1 MSAPDQACRKFQAN
15 FFNRSKCQNCFKARD
30 SHPVSDRDRSQA
42 KPIYGGWLLLAPEGI
57 SFDNPGQRSRK
68 WQRRFFILYEHGLL
82 CYALDEMPSTL
93 PQGSINMNQSTD
105 VLEGESTTAHKYS
118 LCILTPEKQ
127 HFIRAENRET
137 INGWFETL
145 IVYPRANK
153 QNPKKKRKVES
164 PPAQEPGPAKIAV
177 TQCHIPGVE
186 KIPSQKS
193 TLWQKELPET
203 RNHPQHCPQGPAPMA
218 VFPRTPALDEG
229 SGTKETF
236 GTASTSHRGGQHR
249 NDCCSLEKLPATYKP
264 LGSLPGTGTF
274 SRYSCP
280 ESGSVAAC
288 SPQLSCHPFPP
299 TDRNLSISSS
309 QSSLG
314 SDTSSSSLSSASPL
328 DTLGPGL
335 ETRHTDYVT
344 LADIPRVKRNSHRE
358 AFRAERQARARSPG
372 REEVIRL
379 FGYERRK
386 SQVIEQFEALQMEAS
401 SPGDTKINNE
411 TRQGRSETRNFS
423 RKRECVSESG
433 NLSSVHPPLCSRAM
447 SLDRRV
453 TESAV
458 TPDLLNF
465 KKGWMSKLSEEG
477 QWKKHWFVLT
487 DRFLRFYRD
496 SVAEEAVDL
505 DGEVDLNGCSEATE
519 CEVQRN
525 YGFQIN
531 TQAGVCVL
539 SAMTSGIRNSWIQAI
554 MKNVRPVTM
563 PDVASHV
570 SEEKQKARTLFEGS
584 FRMKTKAETGTCVE
598 TESKRSRTRERRREG
613 RSKTLDWAEFCR
625 DTKVDLDLSNSSATE
640 PDPREL
646 ERDRAR
652 RREERRRRFETA
664 EDSHSLHDEPL
675 MRLEVDGS
683 IRTPKAARPENVSV
697 EIEQRWHQV
706 ESARLCEENQV
717 PIPIHSTQAN
727 GQERLPAQEPQA
739 LSTELEQAQRELRN
753 LNEQNRQLQGQLQV
767 SREQTQAARDGYVL
781 QTKVTSPPRSLET
794 HQSANPHLPIEFGA
808 ECEKQALNHDRE
820 ETRGLIHIHKGSDN
834 GEPTTE
840 QQLAKWQQQSTVEWE
855 QERTLNLQL
864 RESEERLEAEVLFLE
879 KTQALWELE
888 RQQISPR
895 GDMQTL
901 QYSRQLH
908 ASEQGILNE
917 EEMFQKHYEIFKQN
931 YVKEKAIQLQ
941 TLRRGEESLEQYE
954 NCLGDFKE
962 QLDDLQRGKPRNSL
976 QGSQMSQLLEEQD
989 ITVQILSQ
997 SLMQC
1002 EKEQLVEKVMNK
1014 ATKRQDQPAEILM
1027 VKNSHKQLTQQLQVA
1042 HKLLDDKSRE
1052 LNEVKDVY
1060 ENLIKKKDR
1069 MLNEAMIKLYALGN
1083 SLEETEKQLQAQ
1095 TSLLQQLSPQDAS
1108 THTLNQQD
1116 NLQNKLST
1124 AEKQISELKQQL
1136 DMLQLENEELEL
1148 KNTRMGSLQQYEAS
1162 QESELKAELTST
1174 EPDLILSG
1182 VDNGVTGGESDSA
1195 FPKWQRIRFSRIQ
1208 CHKYRAGD
1216 GTGKLL
1222 GLGLASDI
1230 SQGRSLSVDGV
1241 LSAPLYAA
1249 SSAGSEA
1256 GKELLS
1262 SDEKLK
1268 AATLILEKEADQD
1281 VPNPKRMKPEAQLQE
1296 QLQERVF
1303 TADSVNIRLEVEKA
1317 KRWKLIQDLNGHL
1330 GAIELQYGQVCSL
1343 METCDH
1349 NVQVLLR
1356 ESNKASSV
1364 HLHTLL
1370 EVQSSLANAIHCLE
1384 KVRRSLEQQ
1393 HMELQDAHEQ
1403 IHNGLSDRAMLLR
1416 GQFLLAREREVFQQ
1430 QEASDQDKVKLFAD
1444 KLAFEALILNKMA
1457 QTLQS
1462 EASDSTGLG
1471 GLCEEFEVFVSEADN
1486 VADGTSEPC
1495 STVDFAE
1502 ILLKKIISEGEF
1514 WIEVEKL
1521 RKNIRPEEDKDKK
1534 EECDAVLID
1543 AFASKV
1549 AQSASLKAELTLAVQ
1564 KVAEFFRLKVQN
1576 LEQEIQT
1583 ARQEIRE
1590 KDKILSEVLDPSK
1603 SPAHSEFVQLL
1614 KEVPK
1619 RKMFNIRHPELIL
1632 AQIEREEA
1640 RNPTL
1645 NVVEKHLNDISG
1657 KKQEECDFS
1666 ARAELSDQLKERAN
1680 ILQQLAE
1687 GLQSLSQGETEKIR
1701 QKLLEVSQVLSSYVY
1716 MKNINNYAS
1725 VLVQEAGIQAQIS
1738 YIVCKIQTDYK
1749 EEHKRYKDLCSD
1761 MDALCQ
1767 KHAKNIASIQLK
1779 YEEVLHKEWQGYSE
1793 ALATLEKENEALK
1806 HQNSCLDAELA
1817 LKQTLLQDM
1826 EKKHQDS
1833 LQQVQAEH
1841 ELELKLIHKNLEG
1854 LETADQNTLGVAPR
1868 EAESPK
1874 NCQQTKIKDLEECF
1888 HNKMQELSRVR
1899 EDENHLHAQY
1909 EQRVRALENALEHK
1923 RENSESL
1930 FQQSFLRKRSSGT
1943 KEDTGPRRRQLLG
1956 DVGQA
1961 EGRFHLDSM
1970 TVLQERIEDLET
1982 QMNLMRDELEQKGL
1996 EENAADLKEKK
2007 QKDFDNL
2014 KATCERA
2021 FAAMEESHHK
2031 VLEDL
2036 QRRHQRERET
2046 LEREKQQLLAE
2057 ETAATIAAIEA
2068 MKNAHREELERE
2080 QGKTQRSQIS
2090 GMNSDT
2096 EALHKQHM
2104 EEIESVQRELEVLS
2118 EQYSHKCLENAHL
2131 AQALE
2136 AERQALQQCQREN
2149 QELNTH
2155 NQDLNKRLAAEFAR
2169 LRELVTGE
2177 GRGDRAGSPSSQGK
2191 DGYELEVL
2199 LRVKE
2204 SEIQYLKQEISSVK
2218 DELHTALRDKKYST
2232 DKYKDIYT
2240 ELSIVRAK
2248 ADCDINRLREQL
2260 KEATEAL
2267 CGGSGHVP
2275 VYDIMKSKSNPDFL
2289 KRERPQYS
2297 RPLRTL
2303 RSKSLKEGLTIQE
2316 RMKLFESKDSR
2327 KL

>member
-453 TESAV
+453 TECAV

-675 MRLEVDGS
+675 MKLEVDGS

-888 RQQISPR
+888 RQQISQR

-931 YVKEKAIQLQ
+931 YVKEKAIQIQ

-1042 HKLLDDKSRE
+1042 HKLLDEKSRE

-1230 SQGRSLSVDGV
+1230 SQGRSLSVDEV

-1296 QLQERVF
+1296 QLQESVF

-1614 KEVPK
+1614 KEVPE

-1909 EQRVRALENALEHK
+1909 EQRVRALENALEYK

-2177 GRGDRAGSPSSQGK
+2177 GRGDGAGSPSSQGK

>member
-1 MSAPDQACRKFQAN
+1 IMSAPDQACRKFQAN

-229 SGTKETF
+229 SGTK
-236 GTASTSHRGGQHR
+236 G
-249 NDCCSLEKLPATYKP
+249 N
-264 LGSLPGTGTF
+264 
-274 SRYSCP
+274 
-280 ESGSVAAC
+280 VAARW
-288 SPQLSCHPFPP
+288 PLHQ
-299 TDRNLSISSS
+299 
-309 QSSLG
+309 
-314 SDTSSSSLSSASPL
+314 AS
-328 DTLGPGL
+328 
-335 ETRHTDYVT
+335 
-344 LADIPRVKRNSHRE
+344 
-358 AFRAERQARARSPG
+358 
-372 REEVIRL
+372 
-379 FGYERRK
+379 K

-423 RKRECVSESG
+423 RKR
-433 NLSSVHPPLCSRAM
+433 
-447 SLDRRV
+447 
-453 TESAV
+453 
-458 TPDLLNF
+458 PDLLNF

-563 PDVASHV
+563 PDVARS
-570 SEEKQKARTLFEGS
+570 QKARTLFEGS

-675 MRLEVDGS
+675 MKLEVDGS

-727 GQERLPAQEPQA
+727 GNSNRLPLRFLPQ
-739 LSTELEQAQRELRN
+739 LEQAQRELRN

-781 QTKVTSPPRSLET
+781 Q
-794 HQSANPHLPIEFGA
+794 
-808 ECEKQALNHDRE
+808 
-820 ETRGLIHIHKGSDN
+820 
-834 GEPTTE
+834 
-840 QQLAKWQQQSTVEWE
+840 
-855 QERTLNLQL
+855 
-864 RESEERLEAEVLFLE
+864 
-879 KTQALWELE
+879 
-888 RQQISPR
+888 
-895 GDMQTL
+895 
-901 QYSRQLH
+901 
-908 ASEQGILNE
+908 
-917 EEMFQKHYEIFKQN
+917 
-931 YVKEKAIQLQ
+931 
-941 TLRRGEESLEQYE
+941 
-954 NCLGDFKE
+954 
-962 QLDDLQRGKPRNSL
+962 
-976 QGSQMSQLLEEQD
+976 
-989 ITVQILSQ
+989 
-997 SLMQC
+997 
-1002 EKEQLVEKVMNK
+1002 
-1014 ATKRQDQPAEILM
+1014 
-1027 VKNSHKQLTQQLQVA
+1027 
-1042 HKLLDDKSRE
+1042 
-1052 LNEVKDVY
+1052 
-1060 ENLIKKKDR
+1060 
-1069 MLNEAMIKLYALGN
+1069 
-1083 SLEETEKQLQAQ
+1083 
-1095 TSLLQQLSPQDAS
+1095 
-1108 THTLNQQD
+1108 
-1116 NLQNKLST
+1116 
-1124 AEKQISELKQQL
+1124 
-1136 DMLQLENEELEL
+1136 
-1148 KNTRMGSLQQYEAS
+1148 
-1162 QESELKAELTST
+1162 
-1174 EPDLILSG
+1174 
-1182 VDNGVTGGESDSA
+1182 
-1195 FPKWQRIRFSRIQ
+1195 
-1208 CHKYRAGD
+1208 
-1216 GTGKLL
+1216 
-1222 GLGLASDI
+1222 
-1230 SQGRSLSVDGV
+1230 
-1241 LSAPLYAA
+1241 
-1249 SSAGSEA
+1249 
-1256 GKELLS
+1256 
-1262 SDEKLK
+1262 
-1268 AATLILEKEADQD
+1268 
-1281 VPNPKRMKPEAQLQE
+1281 
-1296 QLQERVF
+1296 
-1303 TADSVNIRLEVEKA
+1303 
-1317 KRWKLIQDLNGHL
+1317 
-1330 GAIELQYGQVCSL
+1330 
-1343 METCDH
+1343 
-1349 NVQVLLR
+1349 
-1356 ESNKASSV
+1356 
-1364 HLHTLL
+1364 
-1370 EVQSSLANAIHCLE
+1370 
-1384 KVRRSLEQQ
+1384 
-1393 HMELQDAHEQ
+1393 
-1403 IHNGLSDRAMLLR
+1403 
-1416 GQFLLAREREVFQQ
+1416 
-1430 QEASDQDKVKLFAD
+1430 
-1444 KLAFEALILNKMA
+1444 
-1457 QTLQS
+1457 
-1462 EASDSTGLG
+1462 
-1471 GLCEEFEVFVSEADN
+1471 
-1486 VADGTSEPC
+1486 
-1495 STVDFAE
+1495 
-1502 ILLKKIISEGEF
+1502 
-1514 WIEVEKL
+1514 
-1521 RKNIRPEEDKDKK
+1521 
-1534 EECDAVLID
+1534 
-1543 AFASKV
+1543 
-1549 AQSASLKAELTLAVQ
+1549 
-1564 KVAEFFRLKVQN
+1564 
-1576 LEQEIQT
+1576 
-1583 ARQEIRE
+1583 
-1590 KDKILSEVLDPSK
+1590 
-1603 SPAHSEFVQLL
+1603 
-1614 KEVPK
+1614 
-1619 RKMFNIRHPELIL
+1619 
-1632 AQIEREEA
+1632 
-1640 RNPTL
+1640 
-1645 NVVEKHLNDISG
+1645 
-1657 KKQEECDFS
+1657 
-1666 ARAELSDQLKERAN
+1666 
-1680 ILQQLAE
+1680 
-1687 GLQSLSQGETEKIR
+1687 
-1701 QKLLEVSQVLSSYVY
+1701 
-1716 MKNINNYAS
+1716 
-1725 VLVQEAGIQAQIS
+1725 
-1738 YIVCKIQTDYK
+1738 
-1749 EEHKRYKDLCSD
+1749 
-1761 MDALCQ
+1761 
-1767 KHAKNIASIQLK
+1767 
-1779 YEEVLHKEWQGYSE
+1779 
-1793 ALATLEKENEALK
+1793 
-1806 HQNSCLDAELA
+1806 
-1817 LKQTLLQDM
+1817 
-1826 EKKHQDS
+1826 
-1833 LQQVQAEH
+1833 
-1841 ELELKLIHKNLEG
+1841 
-1854 LETADQNTLGVAPR
+1854 
-1868 EAESPK
+1868 
-1874 NCQQTKIKDLEECF
+1874 
-1888 HNKMQELSRVR
+1888 
-1899 EDENHLHAQY
+1899 
-1909 EQRVRALENALEHK
+1909 
-1923 RENSESL
+1923 
-1930 FQQSFLRKRSSGT
+1930 
-1943 KEDTGPRRRQLLG
+1943 
-1956 DVGQA
+1956 
-1961 EGRFHLDSM
+1961 
-1970 TVLQERIEDLET
+1970 
-1982 QMNLMRDELEQKGL
+1982 
-1996 EENAADLKEKK
+1996 
-2007 QKDFDNL
+2007 
-2014 KATCERA
+2014 ATCERA

-2177 GRGDRAGSPSSQGK
+2177 GRGDGAGSPSSQGK

-2303 RSKSLKEGLTIQE
+2303 RSKVRTAQYS
-2316 RMKLFESKDSR
+2316 
-2327 KL
+2327 

>member
-229 SGTKETF
+229 SGTK
-236 GTASTSHRGGQHR
+236 GNVAAQGGH
-249 NDCCSLEKLPATYKP
+249 
-264 LGSLPGTGTF
+264 SLPNQ
-274 SRYSCP
+274 SH
-280 ESGSVAAC
+280 
-288 SPQLSCHPFPP
+288 SPALSPVPFIPF
-299 TDRNLSISSS
+299 
-309 QSSLG
+309 SSLG

-423 RKRECVSESG
+423 RKR
-433 NLSSVHPPLCSRAM
+433 
-447 SLDRRV
+447 
-453 TESAV
+453 
-458 TPDLLNF
+458 PDLLNF

-675 MRLEVDGS
+675 MKLEVDGS

-739 LSTELEQAQRELRN
+739 LSTEVR
-753 LNEQNRQLQGQLQV
+753 
-767 SREQTQAARDGYVL
+767 
-781 QTKVTSPPRSLET
+781 
-794 HQSANPHLPIEFGA
+794 
-808 ECEKQALNHDRE
+808 ALNHDRE

-888 RQQISPR
+888 RQQISQR

-931 YVKEKAIQLQ
+931 YVKEKAIQIQ

-1042 HKLLDDKSRE
+1042 HKLLDEKSRE

-1230 SQGRSLSVDGV
+1230 SQGRSLSVDEV

-1296 QLQERVF
+1296 QLQESVF

-1614 KEVPK
+1614 KEVPE

-1854 LETADQNTLGVAPR
+1854 LET
-1868 EAESPK
+1868 
-1874 NCQQTKIKDLEECF
+1874 
-1888 HNKMQELSRVR
+1888 
-1899 EDENHLHAQY
+1899 
-1909 EQRVRALENALEHK
+1909 

-1930 FQQSFLRKRSSGT
+1930 FQ
-1943 KEDTGPRRRQLLG
+1943 
-1956 DVGQA
+1956 
-1961 EGRFHLDSM
+1961 FHLDSM

-2177 GRGDRAGSPSSQGK
+2177 GRGDGAGSPSSQGK

-2303 RSKSLKEGLTIQE
+2303 RSKVRTAQYS
-2316 RMKLFESKDSR
+2316 
-2327 KL
+2327 

>member
-1 MSAPDQACRKFQAN
+1 
-15 FFNRSKCQNCFKARD
+15 
-30 SHPVSDRDRSQA
+30 
-42 KPIYGGWLLLAPEGI
+42 
-57 SFDNPGQRSRK
+57 
-68 WQRRFFILYEHGLL
+68 
-82 CYALDEMPSTL
+82 
-93 PQGSINMNQSTD
+93 MNQSTD

-229 SGTKETF
+229 SGTK
-236 GTASTSHRGGQHR
+236 GNVAARGQHR

-274 SRYSCP
+274 S
-280 ESGSVAAC
+280 
-288 SPQLSCHPFPP
+288 
-299 TDRNLSISSS
+299 
-309 QSSLG
+309 SSLG

-423 RKRECVSESG
+423 RKRVRG
-433 NLSSVHPPLCSRAM
+433 
-447 SLDRRV
+447 DR
-453 TESAV
+453 
-458 TPDLLNF
+458 DIGFLF
-465 KKGWMSKLSEEG
+465 

-675 MRLEVDGS
+675 MKLEVDGS

-739 LSTELEQAQRELRN
+739 LSTEVRLEQAQRELRN

-781 QTKVTSPPRSLET
+781 Q
-794 HQSANPHLPIEFGA
+794 
-808 ECEKQALNHDRE
+808 
-820 ETRGLIHIHKGSDN
+820 
-834 GEPTTE
+834 
-840 QQLAKWQQQSTVEWE
+840 
-855 QERTLNLQL
+855 
-864 RESEERLEAEVLFLE
+864 
-879 KTQALWELE
+879 
-888 RQQISPR
+888 
-895 GDMQTL
+895 
-901 QYSRQLH
+901 
-908 ASEQGILNE
+908 
-917 EEMFQKHYEIFKQN
+917 
-931 YVKEKAIQLQ
+931 
-941 TLRRGEESLEQYE
+941 
-954 NCLGDFKE
+954 
-962 QLDDLQRGKPRNSL
+962 
-976 QGSQMSQLLEEQD
+976 
-989 ITVQILSQ
+989 
-997 SLMQC
+997 
-1002 EKEQLVEKVMNK
+1002 
-1014 ATKRQDQPAEILM
+1014 
-1027 VKNSHKQLTQQLQVA
+1027 
-1042 HKLLDDKSRE
+1042 
-1052 LNEVKDVY
+1052 
-1060 ENLIKKKDR
+1060 
-1069 MLNEAMIKLYALGN
+1069 
-1083 SLEETEKQLQAQ
+1083 
-1095 TSLLQQLSPQDAS
+1095 
-1108 THTLNQQD
+1108 
-1116 NLQNKLST
+1116 
-1124 AEKQISELKQQL
+1124 
-1136 DMLQLENEELEL
+1136 
-1148 KNTRMGSLQQYEAS
+1148 
-1162 QESELKAELTST
+1162 
-1174 EPDLILSG
+1174 
-1182 VDNGVTGGESDSA
+1182 
-1195 FPKWQRIRFSRIQ
+1195 
-1208 CHKYRAGD
+1208 
-1216 GTGKLL
+1216 
-1222 GLGLASDI
+1222 
-1230 SQGRSLSVDGV
+1230 
-1241 LSAPLYAA
+1241 
-1249 SSAGSEA
+1249 
-1256 GKELLS
+1256 
-1262 SDEKLK
+1262 
-1268 AATLILEKEADQD
+1268 
-1281 VPNPKRMKPEAQLQE
+1281 
-1296 QLQERVF
+1296 
-1303 TADSVNIRLEVEKA
+1303 
-1317 KRWKLIQDLNGHL
+1317 
-1330 GAIELQYGQVCSL
+1330 
-1343 METCDH
+1343 
-1349 NVQVLLR
+1349 
-1356 ESNKASSV
+1356 
-1364 HLHTLL
+1364 
-1370 EVQSSLANAIHCLE
+1370 
-1384 KVRRSLEQQ
+1384 
-1393 HMELQDAHEQ
+1393 
-1403 IHNGLSDRAMLLR
+1403 
-1416 GQFLLAREREVFQQ
+1416 
-1430 QEASDQDKVKLFAD
+1430 
-1444 KLAFEALILNKMA
+1444 
-1457 QTLQS
+1457 
-1462 EASDSTGLG
+1462 
-1471 GLCEEFEVFVSEADN
+1471 
-1486 VADGTSEPC
+1486 
-1495 STVDFAE
+1495 
-1502 ILLKKIISEGEF
+1502 
-1514 WIEVEKL
+1514 
-1521 RKNIRPEEDKDKK
+1521 
-1534 EECDAVLID
+1534 
-1543 AFASKV
+1543 
-1549 AQSASLKAELTLAVQ
+1549 
-1564 KVAEFFRLKVQN
+1564 
-1576 LEQEIQT
+1576 
-1583 ARQEIRE
+1583 
-1590 KDKILSEVLDPSK
+1590 
-1603 SPAHSEFVQLL
+1603 
-1614 KEVPK
+1614 
-1619 RKMFNIRHPELIL
+1619 
-1632 AQIEREEA
+1632 
-1640 RNPTL
+1640 
-1645 NVVEKHLNDISG
+1645 
-1657 KKQEECDFS
+1657 
-1666 ARAELSDQLKERAN
+1666 
-1680 ILQQLAE
+1680 
-1687 GLQSLSQGETEKIR
+1687 
-1701 QKLLEVSQVLSSYVY
+1701 
-1716 MKNINNYAS
+1716 
-1725 VLVQEAGIQAQIS
+1725 
-1738 YIVCKIQTDYK
+1738 
-1749 EEHKRYKDLCSD
+1749 
-1761 MDALCQ
+1761 
-1767 KHAKNIASIQLK
+1767 
-1779 YEEVLHKEWQGYSE
+1779 
-1793 ALATLEKENEALK
+1793 
-1806 HQNSCLDAELA
+1806 
-1817 LKQTLLQDM
+1817 
-1826 EKKHQDS
+1826 
-1833 LQQVQAEH
+1833 
-1841 ELELKLIHKNLEG
+1841 
-1854 LETADQNTLGVAPR
+1854 
-1868 EAESPK
+1868 
-1874 NCQQTKIKDLEECF
+1874 
-1888 HNKMQELSRVR
+1888 
-1899 EDENHLHAQY
+1899 
-1909 EQRVRALENALEHK
+1909 
-1923 RENSESL
+1923 
-1930 FQQSFLRKRSSGT
+1930 
-1943 KEDTGPRRRQLLG
+1943 
-1956 DVGQA
+1956 
-1961 EGRFHLDSM
+1961 
-1970 TVLQERIEDLET
+1970 
-1982 QMNLMRDELEQKGL
+1982 
-1996 EENAADLKEKK
+1996 
-2007 QKDFDNL
+2007 
-2014 KATCERA
+2014 ATCERA

-2177 GRGDRAGSPSSQGK
+2177 GRGDGAGSPSSQGK

-2303 RSKSLKEGLTIQE
+2303 RSKVRTAQYS
-2316 RMKLFESKDSR
+2316 
-2327 KL
+2327 

>member
-1 MSAPDQACRKFQAN
+1 IMSAPDQACRKFQAN

-193 TLWQKELPET
+193 TLWQK
-203 RNHPQHCPQGPAPMA
+203 
-218 VFPRTPALDEG
+218 D
-229 SGTKETF
+229 
-236 GTASTSHRGGQHR
+236 
-249 NDCCSLEKLPATYKP
+249 
-264 LGSLPGTGTF
+264 
-274 SRYSCP
+274 
-280 ESGSVAAC
+280 
-288 SPQLSCHPFPP
+288 
-299 TDRNLSISSS
+299 SS

-423 RKRECVSESG
+423 RKR
-433 NLSSVHPPLCSRAM
+433 
-447 SLDRRV
+447 
-453 TESAV
+453 
-458 TPDLLNF
+458 PDLLNF

-563 PDVASHV
+563 PDVARSV
-570 SEEKQKARTLFEGS
+570 WFTRAGR
-584 FRMKTKAETGTCVE
+584 GTCDKRPVPNQ

-675 MRLEVDGS
+675 MKLEVDGS

-781 QTKVTSPPRSLET
+781 Q
-794 HQSANPHLPIEFGA
+794 
-808 ECEKQALNHDRE
+808 
-820 ETRGLIHIHKGSDN
+820 
-834 GEPTTE
+834 
-840 QQLAKWQQQSTVEWE
+840 
-855 QERTLNLQL
+855 
-864 RESEERLEAEVLFLE
+864 
-879 KTQALWELE
+879 
-888 RQQISPR
+888 
-895 GDMQTL
+895 
-901 QYSRQLH
+901 
-908 ASEQGILNE
+908 
-917 EEMFQKHYEIFKQN
+917 
-931 YVKEKAIQLQ
+931 
-941 TLRRGEESLEQYE
+941 
-954 NCLGDFKE
+954 
-962 QLDDLQRGKPRNSL
+962 
-976 QGSQMSQLLEEQD
+976 
-989 ITVQILSQ
+989 
-997 SLMQC
+997 
-1002 EKEQLVEKVMNK
+1002 
-1014 ATKRQDQPAEILM
+1014 
-1027 VKNSHKQLTQQLQVA
+1027 
-1042 HKLLDDKSRE
+1042 
-1052 LNEVKDVY
+1052 
-1060 ENLIKKKDR
+1060 
-1069 MLNEAMIKLYALGN
+1069 
-1083 SLEETEKQLQAQ
+1083 
-1095 TSLLQQLSPQDAS
+1095 
-1108 THTLNQQD
+1108 
-1116 NLQNKLST
+1116 
-1124 AEKQISELKQQL
+1124 
-1136 DMLQLENEELEL
+1136 
-1148 KNTRMGSLQQYEAS
+1148 
-1162 QESELKAELTST
+1162 
-1174 EPDLILSG
+1174 
-1182 VDNGVTGGESDSA
+1182 
-1195 FPKWQRIRFSRIQ
+1195 
-1208 CHKYRAGD
+1208 
-1216 GTGKLL
+1216 
-1222 GLGLASDI
+1222 
-1230 SQGRSLSVDGV
+1230 
-1241 LSAPLYAA
+1241 
-1249 SSAGSEA
+1249 
-1256 GKELLS
+1256 
-1262 SDEKLK
+1262 
-1268 AATLILEKEADQD
+1268 
-1281 VPNPKRMKPEAQLQE
+1281 
-1296 QLQERVF
+1296 
-1303 TADSVNIRLEVEKA
+1303 
-1317 KRWKLIQDLNGHL
+1317 
-1330 GAIELQYGQVCSL
+1330 
-1343 METCDH
+1343 
-1349 NVQVLLR
+1349 
-1356 ESNKASSV
+1356 
-1364 HLHTLL
+1364 
-1370 EVQSSLANAIHCLE
+1370 
-1384 KVRRSLEQQ
+1384 
-1393 HMELQDAHEQ
+1393 
-1403 IHNGLSDRAMLLR
+1403 
-1416 GQFLLAREREVFQQ
+1416 
-1430 QEASDQDKVKLFAD
+1430 
-1444 KLAFEALILNKMA
+1444 
-1457 QTLQS
+1457 
-1462 EASDSTGLG
+1462 
-1471 GLCEEFEVFVSEADN
+1471 
-1486 VADGTSEPC
+1486 
-1495 STVDFAE
+1495 
-1502 ILLKKIISEGEF
+1502 
-1514 WIEVEKL
+1514 
-1521 RKNIRPEEDKDKK
+1521 
-1534 EECDAVLID
+1534 
-1543 AFASKV
+1543 
-1549 AQSASLKAELTLAVQ
+1549 
-1564 KVAEFFRLKVQN
+1564 
-1576 LEQEIQT
+1576 
-1583 ARQEIRE
+1583 
-1590 KDKILSEVLDPSK
+1590 
-1603 SPAHSEFVQLL
+1603 
-1614 KEVPK
+1614 
-1619 RKMFNIRHPELIL
+1619 
-1632 AQIEREEA
+1632 
-1640 RNPTL
+1640 
-1645 NVVEKHLNDISG
+1645 
-1657 KKQEECDFS
+1657 
-1666 ARAELSDQLKERAN
+1666 
-1680 ILQQLAE
+1680 
-1687 GLQSLSQGETEKIR
+1687 
-1701 QKLLEVSQVLSSYVY
+1701 
-1716 MKNINNYAS
+1716 
-1725 VLVQEAGIQAQIS
+1725 
-1738 YIVCKIQTDYK
+1738 
-1749 EEHKRYKDLCSD
+1749 
-1761 MDALCQ
+1761 
-1767 KHAKNIASIQLK
+1767 
-1779 YEEVLHKEWQGYSE
+1779 
-1793 ALATLEKENEALK
+1793 
-1806 HQNSCLDAELA
+1806 
-1817 LKQTLLQDM
+1817 
-1826 EKKHQDS
+1826 
-1833 LQQVQAEH
+1833 
-1841 ELELKLIHKNLEG
+1841 
-1854 LETADQNTLGVAPR
+1854 
-1868 EAESPK
+1868 
-1874 NCQQTKIKDLEECF
+1874 
-1888 HNKMQELSRVR
+1888 
-1899 EDENHLHAQY
+1899 
-1909 EQRVRALENALEHK
+1909 
-1923 RENSESL
+1923 
-1930 FQQSFLRKRSSGT
+1930 
-1943 KEDTGPRRRQLLG
+1943 
-1956 DVGQA
+1956 
-1961 EGRFHLDSM
+1961 
-1970 TVLQERIEDLET
+1970 
-1982 QMNLMRDELEQKGL
+1982 
-1996 EENAADLKEKK
+1996 
-2007 QKDFDNL
+2007 
-2014 KATCERA
+2014 ATCERA

-2177 GRGDRAGSPSSQGK
+2177 GRGDGAGSPSSQGK

-2303 RSKSLKEGLTIQE
+2303 RSKVRTAQYS
-2316 RMKLFESKDSR
+2316 
-2327 KL
+2327 

>member
-1 MSAPDQACRKFQAN
+1 IMSAPDQACRKFQAN

-218 VFPRTPALDEG
+218 VSFPLST
-229 SGTKETF
+229 ETF

-372 REEVIRL
+372 REE
-379 FGYERRK
+379 
-386 SQVIEQFEALQMEAS
+386 
-401 SPGDTKINNE
+401 
-411 TRQGRSETRNFS
+411 
-423 RKRECVSESG
+423 
-433 NLSSVHPPLCSRAM
+433 
-447 SLDRRV
+447 
-453 TESAV
+453 
-458 TPDLLNF
+458 PDLLNF

-563 PDVASHV
+563 PDVARSV
-570 SEEKQKARTLFEGS
+570 TLFEGS

-675 MRLEVDGS
+675 MKLEVDGS

-739 LSTELEQAQRELRN
+739 LSTE
-753 LNEQNRQLQGQLQV
+753 V
-767 SREQTQAARDGYVL
+767 
-781 QTKVTSPPRSLET
+781 
-794 HQSANPHLPIEFGA
+794 
-808 ECEKQALNHDRE
+808 
-820 ETRGLIHIHKGSDN
+820 
-834 GEPTTE
+834 
-840 QQLAKWQQQSTVEWE
+840 
-855 QERTLNLQL
+855 
-864 RESEERLEAEVLFLE
+864 
-879 KTQALWELE
+879 
-888 RQQISPR
+888 
-895 GDMQTL
+895 
-901 QYSRQLH
+901 
-908 ASEQGILNE
+908 
-917 EEMFQKHYEIFKQN
+917 
-931 YVKEKAIQLQ
+931 
-941 TLRRGEESLEQYE
+941 
-954 NCLGDFKE
+954 
-962 QLDDLQRGKPRNSL
+962 
-976 QGSQMSQLLEEQD
+976 
-989 ITVQILSQ
+989 
-997 SLMQC
+997 
-1002 EKEQLVEKVMNK
+1002 
-1014 ATKRQDQPAEILM
+1014 
-1027 VKNSHKQLTQQLQVA
+1027 
-1042 HKLLDDKSRE
+1042 
-1052 LNEVKDVY
+1052 
-1060 ENLIKKKDR
+1060 
-1069 MLNEAMIKLYALGN
+1069 
-1083 SLEETEKQLQAQ
+1083 
-1095 TSLLQQLSPQDAS
+1095 
-1108 THTLNQQD
+1108 
-1116 NLQNKLST
+1116 
-1124 AEKQISELKQQL
+1124 
-1136 DMLQLENEELEL
+1136 
-1148 KNTRMGSLQQYEAS
+1148 
-1162 QESELKAELTST
+1162 
-1174 EPDLILSG
+1174 
-1182 VDNGVTGGESDSA
+1182 
-1195 FPKWQRIRFSRIQ
+1195 
-1208 CHKYRAGD
+1208 RAGD
-1216 GTGKLL
+1216 Q
-1222 GLGLASDI
+1222 I
-1230 SQGRSLSVDGV
+1230 CHVV
-1241 LSAPLYAA
+1241 LPITV
-1249 SSAGSEA
+1249 ENN
-1256 GKELLS
+1256 
-1262 SDEKLK
+1262 
-1268 AATLILEKEADQD
+1268 AD
-1281 VPNPKRMKPEAQLQE
+1281 
-1296 QLQERVF
+1296 F
-1303 TADSVNIRLEVEKA
+1303 
-1317 KRWKLIQDLNGHL
+1317 
-1330 GAIELQYGQVCSL
+1330 
-1343 METCDH
+1343 
-1349 NVQVLLR
+1349 
-1356 ESNKASSV
+1356 
-1364 HLHTLL
+1364 
-1370 EVQSSLANAIHCLE
+1370 
-1384 KVRRSLEQQ
+1384 
-1393 HMELQDAHEQ
+1393 
-1403 IHNGLSDRAMLLR
+1403 
-1416 GQFLLAREREVFQQ
+1416 
-1430 QEASDQDKVKLFAD
+1430 
-1444 KLAFEALILNKMA
+1444 
-1457 QTLQS
+1457 
-1462 EASDSTGLG
+1462 
-1471 GLCEEFEVFVSEADN
+1471 
-1486 VADGTSEPC
+1486 
-1495 STVDFAE
+1495 
-1502 ILLKKIISEGEF
+1502 
-1514 WIEVEKL
+1514 
-1521 RKNIRPEEDKDKK
+1521 
-1534 EECDAVLID
+1534 
-1543 AFASKV
+1543 
-1549 AQSASLKAELTLAVQ
+1549 
-1564 KVAEFFRLKVQN
+1564 
-1576 LEQEIQT
+1576 
-1583 ARQEIRE
+1583 
-1590 KDKILSEVLDPSK
+1590 
-1603 SPAHSEFVQLL
+1603 
-1614 KEVPK
+1614 
-1619 RKMFNIRHPELIL
+1619 HP
-1632 AQIEREEA
+1632 Q
-1640 RNPTL
+1640 
-1645 NVVEKHLNDISG
+1645 
-1657 KKQEECDFS
+1657 
-1666 ARAELSDQLKERAN
+1666 
-1680 ILQQLAE
+1680 
-1687 GLQSLSQGETEKIR
+1687 
-1701 QKLLEVSQVLSSYVY
+1701 
-1716 MKNINNYAS
+1716 
-1725 VLVQEAGIQAQIS
+1725 
-1738 YIVCKIQTDYK
+1738 
-1749 EEHKRYKDLCSD
+1749 
-1761 MDALCQ
+1761 
-1767 KHAKNIASIQLK
+1767 
-1779 YEEVLHKEWQGYSE
+1779 
-1793 ALATLEKENEALK
+1793 
-1806 HQNSCLDAELA
+1806 
-1817 LKQTLLQDM
+1817 
-1826 EKKHQDS
+1826 
-1833 LQQVQAEH
+1833 
-1841 ELELKLIHKNLEG
+1841 
-1854 LETADQNTLGVAPR
+1854 
-1868 EAESPK
+1868 
-1874 NCQQTKIKDLEECF
+1874 
-1888 HNKMQELSRVR
+1888 
-1899 EDENHLHAQY
+1899 
-1909 EQRVRALENALEHK
+1909 
-1923 RENSESL
+1923 
-1930 FQQSFLRKRSSGT
+1930 
-1943 KEDTGPRRRQLLG
+1943 
-1956 DVGQA
+1956 
-1961 EGRFHLDSM
+1961 
-1970 TVLQERIEDLET
+1970 
-1982 QMNLMRDELEQKGL
+1982 
-1996 EENAADLKEKK
+1996 
-2007 QKDFDNL
+2007 
-2014 KATCERA
+2014 ATCERA

-2177 GRGDRAGSPSSQGK
+2177 GRGDGAGSPSSQGK

-2267 CGGSGHVP
+2267 CGGN
-2275 VYDIMKSKSNPDFL
+2275 IMKSKSNPDFL

-2303 RSKSLKEGLTIQE
+2303 RSKVRTAQYS
-2316 RMKLFESKDSR
+2316 
-2327 KL
+2327 

>member
-229 SGTKETF
+229 SGTK
-236 GTASTSHRGGQHR
+236 GNVAARWPLHQ
-249 NDCCSLEKLPATYKP
+249 LPATYKP

-423 RKRECVSESG
+423 RKRVRG
-433 NLSSVHPPLCSRAM
+433 
-447 SLDRRV
+447 DR
-453 TESAV
+453 
-458 TPDLLNF
+458 DIGFLF
-465 KKGWMSKLSEEG
+465 

-675 MRLEVDGS
+675 MKLEVDGS

-739 LSTELEQAQRELRN
+739 LSTEVRN
-753 LNEQNRQLQGQLQV
+753 N
-767 SREQTQAARDGYVL
+767 A
-781 QTKVTSPPRSLET
+781 
-794 HQSANPHLPIEFGA
+794 
-808 ECEKQALNHDRE
+808 
-820 ETRGLIHIHKGSDN
+820 
-834 GEPTTE
+834 
-840 QQLAKWQQQSTVEWE
+840 
-855 QERTLNLQL
+855 
-864 RESEERLEAEVLFLE
+864 
-879 KTQALWELE
+879 
-888 RQQISPR
+888 
-895 GDMQTL
+895 
-901 QYSRQLH
+901 
-908 ASEQGILNE
+908 
-917 EEMFQKHYEIFKQN
+917 
-931 YVKEKAIQLQ
+931 
-941 TLRRGEESLEQYE
+941 
-954 NCLGDFKE
+954 DF
-962 QLDDLQRGKPRNSL
+962 
-976 QGSQMSQLLEEQD
+976 
-989 ITVQILSQ
+989 
-997 SLMQC
+997 
-1002 EKEQLVEKVMNK
+1002 
-1014 ATKRQDQPAEILM
+1014 
-1027 VKNSHKQLTQQLQVA
+1027 H
-1042 HKLLDDKSRE
+1042 
-1052 LNEVKDVY
+1052 
-1060 ENLIKKKDR
+1060 
-1069 MLNEAMIKLYALGN
+1069 
-1083 SLEETEKQLQAQ
+1083 
-1095 TSLLQQLSPQDAS
+1095 PQ
-1108 THTLNQQD
+1108 
-1116 NLQNKLST
+1116 
-1124 AEKQISELKQQL
+1124 
-1136 DMLQLENEELEL
+1136 
-1148 KNTRMGSLQQYEAS
+1148 
-1162 QESELKAELTST
+1162 
-1174 EPDLILSG
+1174 
-1182 VDNGVTGGESDSA
+1182 
-1195 FPKWQRIRFSRIQ
+1195 
-1208 CHKYRAGD
+1208 
-1216 GTGKLL
+1216 
-1222 GLGLASDI
+1222 
-1230 SQGRSLSVDGV
+1230 
-1241 LSAPLYAA
+1241 
-1249 SSAGSEA
+1249 
-1256 GKELLS
+1256 
-1262 SDEKLK
+1262 
-1268 AATLILEKEADQD
+1268 
-1281 VPNPKRMKPEAQLQE
+1281 
-1296 QLQERVF
+1296 
-1303 TADSVNIRLEVEKA
+1303 
-1317 KRWKLIQDLNGHL
+1317 
-1330 GAIELQYGQVCSL
+1330 
-1343 METCDH
+1343 
-1349 NVQVLLR
+1349 
-1356 ESNKASSV
+1356 
-1364 HLHTLL
+1364 
-1370 EVQSSLANAIHCLE
+1370 
-1384 KVRRSLEQQ
+1384 
-1393 HMELQDAHEQ
+1393 
-1403 IHNGLSDRAMLLR
+1403 
-1416 GQFLLAREREVFQQ
+1416 
-1430 QEASDQDKVKLFAD
+1430 
-1444 KLAFEALILNKMA
+1444 
-1457 QTLQS
+1457 
-1462 EASDSTGLG
+1462 
-1471 GLCEEFEVFVSEADN
+1471 
-1486 VADGTSEPC
+1486 
-1495 STVDFAE
+1495 
-1502 ILLKKIISEGEF
+1502 
-1514 WIEVEKL
+1514 
-1521 RKNIRPEEDKDKK
+1521 
-1534 EECDAVLID
+1534 
-1543 AFASKV
+1543 
-1549 AQSASLKAELTLAVQ
+1549 
-1564 KVAEFFRLKVQN
+1564 
-1576 LEQEIQT
+1576 
-1583 ARQEIRE
+1583 
-1590 KDKILSEVLDPSK
+1590 
-1603 SPAHSEFVQLL
+1603 
-1614 KEVPK
+1614 
-1619 RKMFNIRHPELIL
+1619 
-1632 AQIEREEA
+1632 
-1640 RNPTL
+1640 
-1645 NVVEKHLNDISG
+1645 
-1657 KKQEECDFS
+1657 
-1666 ARAELSDQLKERAN
+1666 
-1680 ILQQLAE
+1680 
-1687 GLQSLSQGETEKIR
+1687 
-1701 QKLLEVSQVLSSYVY
+1701 
-1716 MKNINNYAS
+1716 
-1725 VLVQEAGIQAQIS
+1725 
-1738 YIVCKIQTDYK
+1738 
-1749 EEHKRYKDLCSD
+1749 
-1761 MDALCQ
+1761 
-1767 KHAKNIASIQLK
+1767 
-1779 YEEVLHKEWQGYSE
+1779 
-1793 ALATLEKENEALK
+1793 
-1806 HQNSCLDAELA
+1806 
-1817 LKQTLLQDM
+1817 
-1826 EKKHQDS
+1826 
-1833 LQQVQAEH
+1833 
-1841 ELELKLIHKNLEG
+1841 
-1854 LETADQNTLGVAPR
+1854 
-1868 EAESPK
+1868 
-1874 NCQQTKIKDLEECF
+1874 
-1888 HNKMQELSRVR
+1888 
-1899 EDENHLHAQY
+1899 
-1909 EQRVRALENALEHK
+1909 
-1923 RENSESL
+1923 
-1930 FQQSFLRKRSSGT
+1930 
-1943 KEDTGPRRRQLLG
+1943 
-1956 DVGQA
+1956 
-1961 EGRFHLDSM
+1961 
-1970 TVLQERIEDLET
+1970 
-1982 QMNLMRDELEQKGL
+1982 
-1996 EENAADLKEKK
+1996 
-2007 QKDFDNL
+2007 
-2014 KATCERA
+2014 ATCERA

-2177 GRGDRAGSPSSQGK
+2177 GRGDGAGSPSSQGK

-2275 VYDIMKSKSNPDFL
+2275 VYGKKNTRTRDTVCCSSILMFYKLSSLVTETVLFVL
-2289 KRERPQYS
+2289 IFHFPQ
-2297 RPLRTL
+2297 T
-2303 RSKSLKEGLTIQE
+2303 
-2316 RMKLFESKDSR
+2316 
-2327 KL
+2327 

>member
-229 SGTKETF
+229 SGTK
-236 GTASTSHRGGQHR
+236 G
-249 NDCCSLEKLPATYKP
+249 N
-264 LGSLPGTGTF
+264 
-274 SRYSCP
+274 
-280 ESGSVAAC
+280 VAARWPLHQA
-288 SPQLSCHPFPP
+288 SPTPLLFPP
-299 TDRNLSISSS
+299 YPSY
-309 QSSLG
+309 
-314 SDTSSSSLSSASPL
+314 PL
-328 DTLGPGL
+328 
-335 ETRHTDYVT
+335 
-344 LADIPRVKRNSHRE
+344 
-358 AFRAERQARARSPG
+358 
-372 REEVIRL
+372 
-379 FGYERRK
+379 K

-423 RKRECVSESG
+423 RKR
-433 NLSSVHPPLCSRAM
+433 
-447 SLDRRV
+447 
-453 TESAV
+453 
-458 TPDLLNF
+458 PDLLNF

-563 PDVASHV
+563 PDVARSV
-570 SEEKQKARTLFEGS
+570 TLFEGS

-675 MRLEVDGS
+675 MKLEVDGS

-781 QTKVTSPPRSLET
+781 QVTASEGGAGR
-794 HQSANPHLPIEFGA
+794 ANPHLPIEFGA

-888 RQQISPR
+888 RQQISQR

-931 YVKEKAIQLQ
+931 YVKEKAIQIQ

-1042 HKLLDDKSRE
+1042 HKLLDEKSRE

-1095 TSLLQQLSPQDAS
+1095 TSLLQQLSPQDA
-1108 THTLNQQD
+1108 N
-1116 NLQNKLST
+1116 
-1124 AEKQISELKQQL
+1124 
-1136 DMLQLENEELEL
+1136 MLQLENEELEL

-1230 SQGRSLSVDGV
+1230 SQGRSLSVDEV

-1296 QLQERVF
+1296 QLQESVF

-1393 HMELQDAHEQ
+1393 HMEL
-1403 IHNGLSDRAMLLR
+1403 
-1416 GQFLLAREREVFQQ
+1416 EREVFQQ

-1614 KEVPK
+1614 KEVPE

-1909 EQRVRALENALEHK
+1909 EQRVRALENALEYK

-2177 GRGDRAGSPSSQGK
+2177 GRGDGAGSPSSQGK

-2303 RSKSLKEGLTIQE
+2303 RSKVRTAQYS
-2316 RMKLFESKDSR
+2316 
-2327 KL
+2327 